1 MPADKNAV
9 DNDLLLEIYMNPV
22 RQTGNL
28 VRGQLIDLVFT

>member
-1 MPADKNAV
+1 MPADENAV
-9 DNDLLLEIYMNPV
+9 DKDLLLEIDMNPV